1 MKRLFLFL
9 LLSALPLIAQTDRGT
24 ITGTVTDPSGRRL
37 VGANVVLRSA
47 ATGLERLSKTND
59 TGVYTVT
66 SLSTGTYQITIEA
79 TGFSR
84 FRFDDVTLD
93 VGQTRTMDATLSV
106 AGNTTQIEVADAG
119 LSKSSVEIG
128 GVVQGKQA
136 QDLPLN
142 GRSYVGLVSLV
153 PGAIDSGTG
162 TQQDVRFAGLSDE
175 DNNWH
180 LDGVDDSGIN
190 HQYQKVDLHLQV
202 STEAIAEFRANGVAY
217 SADQGGSVG
226 GQIEVVSRTGGD
238 EFHGAAWEFIRNNVF
253 DATPWNFQDSL
264 PALRLNNFGANLGGP
279 IVKKKLFFFTNY
291 EALRQNI
298 NTALSGQVPTVA
310 FREEVAAV
318 QPVLTPLINAYP
330 IGQVPIDNI
339 SARWYGSGPDV
350 THEDS
355 GLMRVD
361 YHINDRMSA
370 FARYNTDHYTE
381 TAPDNFN
388 PSTAFNNLNTPNA
401 TIGVQNTFSPNI
413 FNDARFGFDR
423 AEFSQG
429 QNTPFTFALQIT
441 PFDTIDSPSGSIRND
456 NSYTGLDDI
465 TFVRGN
471 HTIKAGFT
479 VRRVQENKASPNTP
493 DETIEYN
500 STATFLDN
508 LIDSDSYAGAVPV
521 TGQRLTEY
529 FGYVMDQFKLGPTLN
544 LNLGVR
550 YENFGVDHEVLG
562 RGINADPINCPG
574 VICSSSTPWYHPS
587 NLQFSPRIG
596 VIWSPAAFS
605 GKMAVRT
612 GFGIYDGFGQFGGL
626 GQPIGNL
633 ATKYT
638 LNQTQAPGFG
648 YPVPPDLG
656 VATHSNAP
664 AAASINRKISSVY
677 EWTLSIQQEI
687 AKRTIWQIGYFGTR
701 GTHLFSSITLNGI
714 NPVTGKRPYAGFSTM
729 GYQNSSDDAY
739 THAFQTSIQRSFS
752 TGWMLSANYQ
762 WSHSIDDGSLG
773 GGEADTP
780 QNSNCISCERASSDQ
795 DMRSYFTASTIYQLP
810 FGRGREF
817 LNSASRLTDFFLGGW
832 QVSGIA
838 SVRSGLPLNV
848 TMSRPSSALPDQIN
862 KGQRPDRV
870 PNVPLYPSH
879 KTPQNWLN
887 PAALTTPANGT
898 WGNLGRN
905 AVRAPGVWQIDPALN
920 KRFPVTERVGV
931 NFRAEAFNVLN
942 RAQYGQPGIS
952 WAPPT
957 GSPGSP
963 NYSPNPNGYGIITS
977 SYSTKATGTG
987 TPRELQFS
995 LKIDF

>member
-9 LLSALPLIAQTDRGT
+9 LLTVLPMFGQTDRGT
-24 ITGTVTDPSGRRL
+24 ITGTVTDPSGRRV
-37 VGANVVLRSA
+37 VGAQVVIKSSS
-47 ATGLERLSKTND
+47 TGLERLGKTND
-59 TGVYTVT
+59 AGVYTVT
-66 SLSTGTYQITIEA
+66 SLSTGDYQVAIKA
-79 TGFSR
+79 DGFTA
-84 FRFDDVTLD
+84 FQFDDVTLD
-93 VGQTRTMDATLSV
+93 VGQIRTMDAALSV
-106 AGNTTQIEVADAG
+106 AGGSVDVEVADAG

-128 GVVQGKQA
+128 GVVHGKQA

-180 LDGVDDSGIN
+180 LDGVDNSGIN

-217 SADQGGSVG
+217 SADQGGTAG
-226 GQIEVVSRTGGD
+226 GQIEVVSKTGGD
-238 EFHGAAWEFIRNNVF
+238 MYHGAAWEFIRNNVF

-264 PALRLNNFGANLGGP
+264 PALRLNNFGSNLGGP
-279 IVKKKLFFFTNY
+279 IIKEKLFFFANY

-310 FREEVAAV
+310 FRAQVAAQ
-318 QPVLTPLINAYP
+318 QPVLAPLINAYP

-339 SARWYGSGPDV
+339 SARWFGSGPDV

-355 GLMRVD
+355 GLIRAD
-361 YHINDRMSA
+361 YHVNDRMSA
-370 FARYNTDHYTE
+370 FVRFNTDHYTE
-381 TAPDNFN
+381 TAPDTFN

-401 TIGVQNTFSPNI
+401 TIGVQNTFSPTF

-423 AEFSQG
+423 AEFAQG

-456 NSYTGLDDI
+456 NSFTGLDDA
-465 TFVRGN
+465 TFVRGR
-471 HTIKAGFT
+471 HTIKTGFT

-493 DETIEYN
+493 DETLEYN
-500 STATFLDN
+500 STATFLEN

-529 FGYVMDQFKLGPTLN
+529 FAYVMDQFKLGSTLN
-544 LNLGVR
+544 FNIGLR

-562 RGINADPINCPG
+562 RGINADPIHCPG
-574 VICSSSTPWYHPS
+574 VICAPSIPWYYRS
-587 NLQFSPRIG
+587 NLQFSPRVG
-596 VIWSPAAFS
+596 VIWSPAQFD
-605 GKMAVRT
+605 GKLAVRT

-664 AAASINRKISSVY
+664 AAASIHRKISSVY
-677 EWTLSIQQEI
+677 EWTLSVQQEI
-687 AKRTIWQIGYFGTR
+687 AKQTVWQIAYFGTR

-714 NPVTGKRPYAGFSTM
+714 DPLTGKRPYANFSTM
-729 GYQNSSDDAY
+729 GYQNSSADAY
-739 THAFQTSIQRSFS
+739 THALQTSIQRSFS

-762 WSHSIDDGSLG
+762 WSHSIDDGGIG

-780 QNSNCISCERASSDQ
+780 QNSNCLPCERSSSDQ

-810 FGRGREF
+810 FGHGRAF
-817 LNSASRLTDFFLGGW
+817 LNSTPHLTDFFLGGW

-838 SVRSGLPLNV
+838 SARSGLPLNV

-870 PNVPLYPSH
+870 PNVPLYPSS
-879 KTPQNWLN
+879 KTPGNWLN

-920 KRFPVTERVGV
+920 KRFPVTEHVGV
-931 NFRAEAFNVLN
+931 NFRAEAFNLLN
-942 RAQYGQPGIS
+942 RAQYGKPGVS
-952 WAPPT
+952 WASPSGT
-957 GSPGSP
+957 PGSP
-963 NYSPNPNGYGIITS
+963 DYSPNSNSYGVING
-977 SYSTKATGTG
+977 SYSTNATGSG

-995 LKIDF
+995 LKVEF

>member
-9 LLSALPLIAQTDRGT
+9 LFSALPLIAQTDRGT

-37 VGANVVLRSA
+37 VSANVVLRSA
-47 ATGLERLSKTND
+47 ATGLERVVKTND
-59 TGVYTVT
+59 AGVYTLT
-66 SLSTGTYQITIEA
+66 SLSTGIYQISIEA

-93 VGQTRTMDATLSV
+93 VGQTRTLDATLAV
-106 AGNTTQIEVADAG
+106 AGSTTQIEVADAG

-226 GQIEVVSRTGGD
+226 GQIEVVSKTGGD
-238 EFHGAAWEFIRNNVF
+238 EFHGAAWEFIRNDVF

-279 IVKKKLFFFTNY
+279 IVKKKLFFFANY

-310 FREEVAAV
+310 FREQVAAV
-318 QPVLTPLINAYP
+318 QPVLAPLINAYP

-355 GLMRVD
+355 GLIRAD

-401 TIGVQNTFSPNI
+401 TIGVQNTFSPTI
-413 FNDARFGFDR
+413 FNDVRFGFDR

-456 NSYTGLDDI
+456 NSFTGLDDI
-465 TFVRGN
+465 TFVHGN

-493 DETIEYN
+493 DETIEY
-500 STATFLDN
+500 
-508 LIDSDSYAGAVPV
+508 
-521 TGQRLTEY
+521 
-529 FGYVMDQFKLGPTLN
+529 
-544 LNLGVR
+544 
-550 YENFGVDHEVLG
+550 
-562 RGINADPINCPG
+562 
-574 VICSSSTPWYHPS
+574 
-587 NLQFSPRIG
+587 
-596 VIWSPAAFS
+596 
-605 GKMAVRT
+605 
-612 GFGIYDGFGQFGGL
+612 
-626 GQPIGNL
+626 
-633 ATKYT
+633 
-638 LNQTQAPGFG
+638 
-648 YPVPPDLG
+648 
-656 VATHSNAP
+656 
-664 AAASINRKISSVY
+664 
-677 EWTLSIQQEI
+677 
-687 AKRTIWQIGYFGTR
+687 
-701 GTHLFSSITLNGI
+701 
-714 NPVTGKRPYAGFSTM
+714 
-729 GYQNSSDDAY
+729 
-739 THAFQTSIQRSFS
+739 
-752 TGWMLSANYQ
+752 
-762 WSHSIDDGSLG
+762 
-773 GGEADTP
+773 
-780 QNSNCISCERASSDQ
+780 
-795 DMRSYFTASTIYQLP
+795 
-810 FGRGREF
+810 
-817 LNSASRLTDFFLGGW
+817 
-832 QVSGIA
+832 
-838 SVRSGLPLNV
+838 
-848 TMSRPSSALPDQIN
+848 
-862 KGQRPDRV
+862 
-870 PNVPLYPSH
+870 
-879 KTPQNWLN
+879 
-887 PAALTTPANGT
+887 
-898 WGNLGRN
+898 
-905 AVRAPGVWQIDPALN
+905 
-920 KRFPVTERVGV
+920 
-931 NFRAEAFNVLN
+931 
-942 RAQYGQPGIS
+942 
-952 WAPPT
+952 
-957 GSPGSP
+957 
-963 NYSPNPNGYGIITS
+963 
-977 SYSTKATGTG
+977 
-987 TPRELQFS
+987 
-995 LKIDF
+995 

>member
-1 MKRLFLFL
+1 MKRLFLFF

-24 ITGTVTDPSGRRL
+24 ITGTVTDPSGKRV
-37 VGANVVLRSA
+37 VGANVVVKSSS
-47 ATGLERLSKTND
+47 TGLERIGKTND
-59 TGVYTVT
+59 AGVYTMT
-66 SLSTGTYQITIEA
+66 SLSTGQYEVIIEA
-79 TGFSR
+79 DGFSQ

-93 VGQTRTMDATLSV
+93 VGQIRTMDAALSV
-106 AGNTTQIEVADAG
+106 AGSNVQVEVADAG

-128 GVVQGKQA
+128 GVVQGQQA

-180 LDGVDDSGIN
+180 LDGVDNSGIN

-226 GQIEVVSRTGGD
+226 GQIEIVSKTGGD
-238 EFHGAAWEFIRNNVF
+238 VYHGAAWEFIRNNAF
-253 DATPWNFQDSL
+253 DATPWNLQNTL
-264 PALRLNNFGANLGGP
+264 PALRLNNFGANIGGP
-279 IVKKKLFFFTNY
+279 IIKKKLFFFANY
-291 EALRQNI
+291 EALRQNV
-298 NTALSGQVPTVA
+298 NTALNGVVPSVA
-310 FREEVAAV
+310 FRAQVAAQ
-318 QPVLTPLINAYP
+318 QPVLAPLINAYP
-330 IGQVPIDNI
+330 IGQVPIDSV
-339 SARWYGSGPDV
+339 SARWFGGGPDV

-355 GLMRVD
+355 GLIRAD
-361 YHINDRMSA
+361 YRISDRMNA
-370 FARYNTDHYTE
+370 FVRFNTDHYTD

-401 TIGVQNTFSPNI
+401 TVGVQNTFSSSF

-423 AEFSQG
+423 AEFAQG
-429 QNTPFTFALQIT
+429 QNTPFPFALQIT

-456 NSYTGLDDI
+456 NSFTGLDDA
-465 TFVRGN
+465 TYTHGR
-471 HTIKAGFT
+471 HTIKAGIT

-493 DETIEYN
+493 DETIAYN
-500 STATFLDN
+500 STSDFLKN

-529 FGYVMDQFKLGPTLN
+529 FGYVLDQFKLGSTLN
-544 LNLGVR
+544 LNIGLR

-562 RGINADPINCPG
+562 RGINADPINCQD
-574 VICSSSTPWYHPS
+574 VICSPSTPWYQRS
-587 NLQFSPRIG
+587 NLEFSPRIG
-596 VIWSPAAFS
+596 IVWSPAIFN
-605 GKMAVRT
+605 GKMVVRS

-648 YPVPPDLG
+648 YPVPAGLG

-664 AAASINRKISSVY
+664 AAASLKRKITSVD
-677 EWTLSIQQEI
+677 EWTLSVQQEI
-687 AKRTIWQIGYFGTR
+687 AKRTIFQVAYFGTR
-701 GTHLFSSITLNGI
+701 GTHLFSNITLNGI
-714 NPVTGKRPYAGFSTM
+714 NPVTGKRPYPNFSTM
-729 GYQNSSDDAY
+729 GYQNSSGDSY
-739 THAFQTSIQRSFS
+739 THALQTSIQRSFS
-752 TGWMLSANYQ
+752 TGWMLSANYE

-780 QNSNCISCERASSDQ
+780 QNSSCIPCERGSSDQ
-795 DMRSYFTASTIYQLP
+795 DMRSYFTVSTIYQLP
-810 FGRGREF
+810 FGRGRAF
-817 LNSASRLTDFFLGGW
+817 LNSASHFTDFVLGGW
-832 QVSGIA
+832 QLSGIA
-838 SVRSGLPLNV
+838 SARSGLPLNV
-848 TMSRPSSALPDQIN
+848 TMSRPTSALPDQIN

-879 KTPQNWLN
+879 RTPANWLN
-887 PAALTTPANGT
+887 PAAFTTPANGT

-931 NFRAEAFNVLN
+931 NFRAEAFNILN
-942 RAQYGQPGIS
+942 RAQYGKPGVS
-952 WAPPT
+952 WAPPSGT
-957 GSPGSP
+957 PGTA
-963 NYSPNPNGYGIITS
+963 NYSPNPNSYGVITS

-995 LKIDF
+995 LKVDF